1 MFTGKQLIAG
11 MTAVLLLGQIFT
23 FPGNAEGVKLQDQV
37 TQVVSEQT
45 DDTAKTSYRQYIE
58 EWSQKGKD
66 DYSGEA
72 IRLPATSANDVDFLK
87 TTTQEKETVLEWKS
101 TRERLDW
108 KVNIS
113 QDGFYTVKISF
124 CALGGNGGDIK
135 RALLIDGASPFE
147 EAENFLLTRVYR
159 DSGKPRV
166 NVAGDEVSPTLE
178 EIFCRQEQAVYD
190 IEGLYPTPLKFFL
203 SAGEHVLTLEYI
215 QEDIYLEAVV
225 LEAPLKI
232 SDYAEVS
239 KTYRAEDKKAAE
251 QNAAIHF
258 EAEQNTTDKTQST
271 LAMISDSDPAMT
283 PQKYGYTVMNAMGGT
298 YWNTANDSITW
309 EFKVKKAGLYKL
321 NLRLY
326 QHYLDG
332 LPIHRQ
338 IAIDGEVPFTEF
350 LEYQIQDDKRWR
362 NETLSDEDGNPYL
375 LYLSEGTHTLTMTV
389 KLGQSANGT
398 LMKMLE
404 DASASLSD
412 LILDIRMIIGNNPDT
427 LYDYRLEQK
436 IPTLLEDLEGL
447 IQAMEAC
454 TELALTLNDTRP
466 MICNQFDQIA
476 SRLRAM
482 ADDPYTIPSN
492 MEDLTTALTNFGT
505 WIAGLANQPLAVDYI
520 EFLAPEAEPVIR
532 KATFFDQLASAW
544 ISFIKSFSKDYSSV
558 GGMTENAEIT
568 EQLSVWI
575 GRGSTYAKELKN
587 LSDDSFTPETGI
599 NVSVHML
606 PAGQLNSGSVNALM
620 LAVSSGDA
628 PDVCLG
634 VSAES
639 PGEFAIRNALA
650 DLTQFPDY
658 SDVTPRFYSEMLV
671 PFTYQ
676 GKVYALPETM
686 TFQVMMYRTDV
697 FKKLGLAVPDTW
709 EDVYSK
715 MLPIL
720 NQNKLQFYVFTN
732 TVYSTFDM
740 FLYQHGGTYYNE
752 EYTESAL
759 DSPEAYAAMKEYCDL
774 FTTWGMPTAAD
785 LYNRMRTGEMPV
797 GIGDYTVYLKLLT
810 AAQELSGK
818 WAIAPVPGLKKEDGT
833 IDRSIGAC
841 VSESCMIMQ
850 QSDKK
855 KEAWEFLKWW
865 TDAEIQSRYARTIEG
880 IYGRSA
886 RWPTAT
892 VEAFDSLSWR
902 KGDLKVIKESL
913 SHIKAQPIV
922 LGSYYTTRHVT
933 NAWNRVVVSKSQS
946 VRDSLEDTVKAIDKE
961 LKRRREQY
969 KE

>member
-1 MFTGKQLIAG
+1 MFTGKRLIAG
-11 MTAVLLLGQIFT
+11 MTVVLLLGQLVIF
-23 FPGNAEGVKLQDQV
+23 PVHAEGIKLQDQV
-37 TQVVSEQT
+37 AQVTSDTPKHLADSTYQQYLSEWTQNGKN
-45 DDTAKTSYRQYIE
+45 DYAGE
-58 EWSQKGKD
+58 E
-66 DYSGEA
+66 
-72 IRLPATSANDVDFLK
+72 IRLPAIAADDIDSLK
-87 TTTQEKETVLEWKS
+87 TAVQEKETVVEWKS
-101 TRERLDW
+101 TREKLDW
-108 KVNIS
+108 KVTVS

-135 RALLIDGASPFE
+135 RALLIDGKSPFE
-147 EAENFLLTRVYR
+147 EADSFCLTRLYE
-159 DSGKPRV
+159 DNGEPKV
-166 NVAGDEVSPTLE
+166 NAAGDEVSPTLNE
-178 EIFCRQEQAVYD
+178 VFAWQEQYVQD
-190 IEGLYPTPLKFFL
+190 VEGLYPTPLKFFL
-203 SAGEHVLTLEYI
+203 SAGEHILTLEYL
-215 QEDIYLEAVV
+215 QEDIYLESVT
-225 LEAPLKI
+225 LEAPQYI
-232 SDYAEVS
+232 PTYAEVS
-239 KTYRAEDKKAAE
+239 EAYKDEDKQAAD
-251 QNAAIHF
+251 QNAGIHF
-258 EAEQNTTDKTQST
+258 EAERNTTYKTQST
-271 LAMISDSDPAMT
+271 LSMISDSDPAMT
-283 PQKYGYTVMNAMGGT
+283 PQKYGYTVMNAIGGT
-298 YWNTANDSITW
+298 YWNTGNDSITW
-309 EFKVKKAGLYKL
+309 KFNVTKSGLYKL

-332 LPIHRQ
+332 LPVHRQ
-338 IAIDGEVPFTEF
+338 IAIDGKVPFKEF
-350 LEYQIQDDKRWR
+350 LEYQIQDNKYWR
-362 NETLSDEDGNPYL
+362 NETLSDKDGNPYL
-375 LYLSEGTHTLTMTV
+375 IYLTEGPHTLTMTV
-389 KLGQSANGT
+389 KLGQDSNGM
-398 LMKMLE
+398 LMQMLE
-404 DASASLSD
+404 SASSSLSD
-412 LILDIRMIIGNNPDT
+412 LILDIRMIIGNDPDT
-427 LYDYRLEQK
+427 LYDYHLDQK
-436 IPTLLEDLEGL
+436 IPTLINELENL
-447 IQAMEAC
+447 IKIMGDC
-454 TELALTLNDTRP
+454 TDLALTLNDKRP

-476 SRLRAM
+476 SRLRVM
-482 ADDPYTIPSN
+482 VKDPYIIPSN

-505 WIAGLANQPLAVDYI
+505 WISGLTNQPLAVDYI
-520 EFLAPEAEPVIR
+520 EFLEPEAQVVTQ
-532 KATFFDQLASAW
+532 KATFFEQITSAW
-544 ISFIKSFSKDYSSV
+544 IGFVNSFTKDYSSV
-558 GGMTENAEIT
+558 SGVLSNTEIT
-568 EQLSVWI
+568 EQISVWI

-587 LSDDSFTPETGI
+587 LSDDSFTPATGI

-606 PAGQLNSGSVNALM
+606 PTGQLNSGSVNALM
-620 LAVSSGDA
+620 LAISSGDA

-650 DLTQFPDY
+650 DLTQFSDY
-658 SDVTPRFYSEMLV
+658 SEIIPRFYSEMLV

-686 TFQVMMYRTDV
+686 TFQVMMYRTDI
-697 FKKLGLAVPDTW
+697 FEKLGLAVPDTW
-709 EDVYSK
+709 DDVYTK

-732 TVYSTFDM
+732 TVYSTFDL

-752 EYTESAL
+752 DYTESAL

-818 WAIAPVPGLKKEDGT
+818 WAIAPVPGHQKEDGT

-850 QSDKK
+850 QSNK
-855 KEAWEFLKWW
+855 KEESWEFLKWW
-865 TDAEIQSRYARTIEG
+865 TGVDVQARYARTIEG

-892 VEAFDSLSWR
+892 IEAFDSLNWR
-902 KGDLKVIKESL
+902 KDDLKVIKESL

-946 VRDSLEDTVKAIDKE
+946 VRDSLEDTVKAINKE